1 MHSAVL
7 KIIDTFTDGLVWD
20 SSKILTVGILRC
32 KNVLPHAKHGED
44 NSPWRTSPVIAYT
57 PGWHFPAVR
66 KSIQFSGKCSSR
78 DGKGRP
84 KPLLTASQLGKK
96 LRATGDS
103 THGKISK
110 CFFFPPQYL
119 FMSVVAGSE
128 TKAKRSRGGVYLFR
142 VRETRVSGA
151 SACEWR
157 FDGAKPPGDVFCACA
172 HYSLVRS
179 NRRFPE
185 GDRPLG
191 SGWRERQQVTDSS
204 SAYFSLKHPI
214 GDRVAEKEPIGIG
227 TSLVTM

>member
-1 MHSAVL
+1 MSWNWQMHSAVL

-110 CFFFPPQYL
+110 CFFFL
-119 FMSVVAGSE
+119 
-128 TKAKRSRGGVYLFR
+128 RRVYLW
-142 VRETRVSGA
+142 A
-151 SACEWR
+151 WLP
-157 FDGAKPPGDVFCACA
+157 D
-172 HYSLVRS
+172 L
-179 NRRFPE
+179 
-185 GDRPLG
+185 RPK
-191 SGWRERQQVTDSS
+191 QN
-204 SAYFSLKHPI
+204 
-214 GDRVAEKEPIGIG
+214 DRVAACICSGSGKLACPAPR
-227 TSLVTM
+227 LVNDDLTARNLRGMCFVLVLTTH